1 MSKLSELIPNRVR
14 ALRMDRGWTLQELAE
29 RAGTTAPQIMKLE
42 KSHRRLDLDWI
53 ERLAKAFEISEQEL
67 LVGPS
72 GATAS
77 VRMVPLIGDIAAGNW
92 REAIQH
98 ADGSVAAVGASAE
111 AFGLRARGDSM
122 NLLVA
127 DGGYVVVEPG
137 LADLRDG
144 RVYAV
149 MNEEGETTVKRFRT
163 DPARLEPCSSNPDHK
178 EIPLGRSPFTVI
190 GQVTGAF
197 VPL

>member
-14 ALRMDRGWTLQELAE
+14 ALRMARGWTLQELAE

-53 ERLAKAFEISEQEL
+53 ERLAKAFEISESEL
-67 LVGPS
+67 IVGNA

-77 VRMVPLIGDIAAGNW
+77 VRVVPLVGDIAAGNW
-92 REAIQH
+92 REAIEH
-98 ADGSVAAVGASAE
+98 ADGSVAAVGASDE

-122 NLLVA
+122 NLLVP
-127 DGGYVVVEPG
+127 DGGYVVIEPG
-137 LADLRDG
+137 LSDLRDG
-144 RVYAV
+144 KVYAI

-163 DPARLEPCSSNPDHK
+163 DPARLEPCSSNPTHV
-178 EIPLGRSPFTVI
+178 EIPLGRTPFTVI

-197 VPL
+197 MPL